1 MYKFEKNIHNASSN
15 TEKLYTDIQVPFSN
29 FEKSHADIPETLS
42 DVEKLHENP
51 TQNLPENSYRFQ
63 QPFYSQILELRQLWK
78 DTFGDSDTFL
88 NIFFETAFSLERCTC
103 VTSYTYLVA
112 SLYWFDCEF
121 FGQKIA
127 YIYAVAT
134 AKEFRGQGICH
145 ALMKYT
151 HEHLKMHG
159 YAGAILSPAE
169 ESLFSFYEKMGYR
182 TCAYTKEI
190 TCNLTEHIAADSF
203 FLEASAEK
211 FLCDLSSLETFTETE
226 LLLENS
232 KCDLCLCENIESKQT
247 LHSFKKTEL
256 TLRQISKN
264 EFAQL
269 RRTFLPQNAVI
280 QENENLDFLE
290 KQADFYAGKNFL
302 FTALNSEMDGDES
315 FSLEKHLHGIEFLGD
330 ESRIPDI
337 LKALGYTSASFRTIG
352 NGKPFG
358 MYLSFTEGGFVPS
371 YLGFAFD

>member
-1 MYKFEKNIHNASSN
+1 MYNI
-15 TEKLYTDIQVPFSN
+15 QP
-29 FEKSHADIPETLS
+29 PLS
-42 DVEKLHENP
+42 
-51 TQNLPENSYRFQ
+51 
-63 QPFYSQILELRQLWK
+63 SQIPKLRQLWK
-78 DTFGDSDTFL
+78 DTFGDSDAFL
-88 NIFFETAFSLERCTC
+88 DMFFETAFSLERCVC

-121 FGQKIA
+121 SGQKIA

-134 AKEFRGQGICH
+134 ANEYRGQGICH
-145 ALMKYT
+145 ALMEYT
-151 HEHLKMHG
+151 HAHLKAHG

-190 TCNLTEHIAADSF
+190 TYNLTEP
-203 FLEASAEK
+203 K
-211 FLCDLSSLETFTETE
+211 

-232 KCDLCLCENIESKQT
+232 KCDPCLYGNIKSEQT
-247 LHSFKKTEL
+247 LYFFKKTA
-256 TLRQISKN
+256 LRLHKISKA

-269 RRTFLPQNAVI
+269 RRTFLPHNAVI

-290 KQADFYAGKNFL
+290 KQAVFYTGENFL
-302 FTALNSEMDGDES
+302 FTVLDSEMDGDGS
-315 FSLEKHLHGIEFLGD
+315 FSLDKHLHGIEFLGD

-337 LKALGYTSASFRTIG
+337 LNALGYTSCSFRTIG
-352 NGKPFG
+352 DGKPFG
-358 MYLSFTEGGFVPS
+358 MYLSFTESDSVPD

>member
-1 MYKFEKNIHNASSN
+1 MYKFEKDIHNASSN
-15 TEKLYTDIQVPFSN
+15 TEKLYTDIHVPFSS

-42 DVEKLHENP
+42 HVEKLHENP
-51 TQNLPENSYRFQ
+51 AQNLPQNPYRFQ
-63 QPFYSQILELRQLWK
+63 QASYSQISELRQLWK
-78 DTFGDSDTFL
+78 NTFGDSDAFL
-88 NIFFETAFSLERCTC
+88 DIFFETVFPLGRCTC

-121 FGQKIA
+121 SGQKIA

-134 AKEFRGQGICH
+134 AEEFRGQGICH
-145 ALMKYT
+145 ALMEYT
-151 HEHLKMHG
+151 HEHLKMQG
-159 YAGAILSPAE
+159 YAGAILSPAN
-169 ESLFSFYEKMGYR
+169 ESLFSFYEKIGYR

-190 TCNLTEHIAADSF
+190 TCNLTESIVTDSF
-203 FLEASAEK
+203 FLETPAEK
-211 FLCDLSSLETFTETE
+211 FLCDLSSLETSTETE
-226 LLLENS
+226 LLSENS
-232 KCDLCLCENIESKQT
+232 KCSFCLCENIESEQT
-247 LHSFKKTEL
+247 LHAFEKTAF
-256 TLRQISKN
+256 TIRKISKD

-290 KQADFYAGKNFL
+290 KQAVFYAGENFL
-302 FTALNSEMDGDES
+302 FTALDSEIDGDES

-352 NGKPFG
+352 NEKPFG
-358 MYLSFTEGGFVPS
+358 MYLSFTEDDFVPS